1 MLIDLYTDGKVSQS
15 SSYTIRAVKAVQMS
29 TITVVSG
36 PAGVGKGTILERV
49 LSQML
54 KLEIGVSWTTRE
66 ARPGDVGGIKKY
78 KYVTRAEFMAAVE
91 RGEFVEW
98 NEYAGNLYGSHIGEE
113 VSHLLLEIEVK
124 GAQEVARR
132 NPDALLIGIL
142 PPGGSPEAQLEAVA
156 LRLRGR
162 GSDDE
167 AAIQKR
173 LATAPIEMEA
183 IRTRWPH
190 IVVNSNIDQ
199 AEAEVVAL
207 IEAHINVA

>member
-1 MLIDLYTDGKVSQS
+1 
-15 SSYTIRAVKAVQMS
+15 MS
-29 TITVVSG
+29 TITVLSG

-49 LSQML
+49 LSRMPE
-54 KLEIGVSWTTRE
+54 LEIGVSWTTRE
-66 ARPGDVGGIKKY
+66 ARPGDVGGVKKY

-98 NEYAGNLYGSHIGEE
+98 NEYADNLYGSHIGEE

-124 GAQEVARR
+124 GAQDVARR
-132 NPDALLIGIL
+132 YPDALLLGIL
-142 PPGGSPEAQLEAVA
+142 PPGGSPQAQLEAVT
-156 LRLRGR
+156 LRLHGR

-167 AAIQKR
+167 VAIHRR

-183 IRTRWPH
+183 IRAHWPH
-190 IVVNSNIDQ
+190 IVVNSDIDQ

-207 IEAHINVA
+207 IEAHINAA